1 MNSPIIDMAIVLF
14 FTYLLLSVIA
24 STVYE
29 AILTRTRARG
39 EMLLEAFQK
48 LFFDEEWREKTSKLL
63 IESPTINALKPNS
76 DNFPAYIPAK
86 SFSKAIIG
94 LIRNGS
100 TQEINISVLRQLLL
114 DENCSIKGEARL
126 ALLNIMD
133 TCNNDYDKF
142 LKELELFYDDYMD
155 RVSGWFKR
163 KYRKVMFII
172 SVVIAV
178 GLNVDSIHI
187 AKSLWNDPQGTAARA
202 DEISPYIKSSDGS
215 TLNVQNKQGKNI
227 TVHLIHH
234 TDTSRIGADSAKK
247 LMQLQAETI
256 KKHIDLLSSAEI
268 PMGWNSVEQF
278 YNTFTLEPKL
288 LVRITGWLITA
299 FAIFLGA
306 PTWFDILSK
315 LIDLRGVGKK
325 PIAENDLTKPSR

>member
-14 FTYLLLSVIA
+14 FTYLLLSIVA
-24 STVYE
+24 STIYE
-29 AILTRTRARG
+29 AILTRTRARSD
-39 EMLLEAFQK
+39 MLKEAFKK
-48 LFFDEEWREKTSKLL
+48 LFFDDEWRNKTSKLL
-63 IESPTINALKPNS
+63 IESPTINALKS
-76 DNFPAYIPAK
+76 DANRFPAYIPAK

-114 DENCSIKGEARL
+114 EENCCIKGEARL

-163 KYRKVMFII
+163 KYRRIMFLL
-172 SVVIAV
+172 SLGIAI

-187 AKSLWNDPQGTAARA
+187 AKSLWNDPQGTSEQANQI
-202 DEISPYIKSSDGS
+202 EQHIKPSDGTS
-215 TLNVQNKQGKNI
+215 INVTGKQGKTI
-227 TVHLIHH
+227 TLHLISH
-234 TDTSRIGADSAKK
+234 TDTSRISADSAKK
-247 LMQLQAETI
+247 LMNIQVAELKNQLT
-256 KKHIDLLSSAEI
+256 LLNESGI
-268 PMGWNSVEQF
+268 PMGWKSIEHF
-278 YNTFTLEPKL
+278 LDAFTLGPKL
-288 LVRITGWLITA
+288 MVRITGWLITA

-306 PTWFDILSK
+306 PTWFDILGK

-325 PIAENDLTKPSR
+325 PIAENDVTTK